1 MRGILVAVIFSTAA
15 CQPPVTSSGT
25 REIGPPLYSTR
36 QLLISGMVMPPETR
50 RAGAFGIVAFT
61 NEATNA
67 TRPRFAAVCQ
77 AYVATL
83 SSQAEADRA
92 GISTAHRMITFWP
105 VTGAD
110 ATEAWMGDCPR
121 MVDNYSVLEA
131 RRAVKLAEVSPVART
146 EGLRPGVWTRRGP
159 FLLAWSPPVS
169 PASERL
175 YIFMDLSD
183 FDMDEDLLT
192 AFRTYR
198 DRIENNP
205 KIWGDDNRFN
215 LIAAR
220 VQLRNFLN
228 RYGEDVVAFFRGG

>member
-1 MRGILVAVIFSTAA
+1 
-15 CQPPVTSSGT
+15 
-25 REIGPPLYSTR
+25 
-36 QLLISGMVMPPETR
+36 MPPETR
-50 RAGAFGIVAFT
+50 KASAFGIVAFT
-61 NEATNA
+61 NEATDA

-92 GISTAHRMITFWP
+92 GISAAHRMITFWP

-110 ATEAWMGDCPR
+110 ATEAWMGYCPR

-131 RRAVKLAEVSPVART
+131 REAVRGAEGSPVART

-159 FLLAWSPPVS
+159 FLLAWSPPVA

-175 YIFMDLSD
+175 YIFMDLSE
-183 FDMDEDLLT
+183 FETDEDLLT

-198 DRIENNP
+198 DRVENNP
-205 KIWGDDNRFN
+205 EIWGDDNRFD
-215 LIAAR
+215 LTVAR